1 MSAVGHFLGH
11 FRFHRFRSSFR
22 DRAAECTDSPAE
34 VAEMA
39 LAHTVAGTVGA
50 ACRRGDLFREAA
62 AACQD
67 VGKVLDRCCLK
78 VNRTEGPNILLY
90 KPAIKYMYKEN

>member
-1 MSAVGHFLGH
+1 
-11 FRFHRFRSSFR
+11 
-22 DRAAECTDSPAE
+22 
-34 VAEMA
+34 MA

-78 VNRTEGPNILLY
+78 VGVSKALSLRGTLQAMRQPVHPISGPAPSTRSGSGDRETAYPII
-90 KPAIKYMYKEN
+90 ASGSF